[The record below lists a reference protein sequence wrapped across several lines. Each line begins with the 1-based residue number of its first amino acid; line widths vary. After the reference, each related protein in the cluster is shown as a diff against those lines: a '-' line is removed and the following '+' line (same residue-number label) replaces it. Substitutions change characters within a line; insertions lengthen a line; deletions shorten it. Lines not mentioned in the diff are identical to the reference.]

1 MTVQQERPALPVLP
15 EPVLQVLLA
24 ILDQQEQQV
33 VKEQQEP
40 VQLGQ

>member
-1 MTVQQERPALPVLP
+1 MTVQQERPALLVLP